1 MNRLTAFRQR
11 GAFSILAAGT
21 LLLTLGCTM
30 LVMDTGRLYMEQ
42 RKLQKLADTAALESI
57 ARLNS
62 GRCADAP
69 DTVQTYAQEN
79 ATRNGFL
86 AQDSQSIA
94 TQCVR
99 IDINDGLRTPVADAS
114 GHAVEAF
121 ATETVPA
128 SLVFRA
134 GKMLGLSD
142 KNEITLQAT
151 AVAEREG
158 GAPTATFTLGAELLR
173 LDNSKLLGQILKVVG
188 VDADRLTVLNSNGLA
203 DASIT
208 PSGLLKALGIEAS
221 IYELKALSPQGLV
234 DLVDTQVGLLGIDR
248 LIDVSLEVISDNVLK
263 AELEALRLE
272 ILSNPLLKDVQ
283 LSLFGTED
291 IPGLITLATTPDG
304 KVGPA
309 LDAGVNLGDLL
320 GTSILIGTSERA
332 LEIPELNVLGLA
344 KVQLGI
350 VEPPTIAVGPVGTK
364 AYNAQVRLYVDID
377 SNKLLGGIL
386 SGLTDGLLG
395 IRVHLPLTVDVTTAQ
410 AEFISAQCTE
420 NPPTATFE
428 VNSSVLN
435 TCIGEMPAANR
446 WSGSARCEEN
456 LQTTQIIKLLHL
468 PLLTGKTHIEGLSYI
483 EETEPLAEG
492 DIYSTEPNSVALGDT
507 VENIVLGLLDLL
519 AGVFRPPQLV
529 DDSDIDYSEDSQ
541 NKQIAEL
548 ATQYLEA
555 TKVNGFYN
563 VNNVTEL
570 VLNGSAEK
578 DPETGEPLVP
588 PLANEDWFLEKS
600 IPGTWLVGASHPSTW
615 EDGTF
620 SEAFKA
626 YTSKPYGLLD
636 VIGIPTLGNGYWS
649 CAGLL
654 SSLLSWNQCVDHN
667 LTRLLQTKPGG
678 IDLSSGSDADGLLD
692 LQSDTFTCTNGGLL
706 CILLKPVLAL
716 LKPILNG
723 VGALLDTLLADVLG
737 LELGRSDLHLQELNC
752 GAPRLVN

>member
-21 LLLTLGCTM
+21 LLVTLGCTM
-30 LVMDTGRLYMEQ
+30 LVLDTGRLYMEQ

-128 SLVFRA
+128 SLLFRA
-134 GKMLGLSD
+134 GNLLGLSD
-142 KNEITLQAT
+142 KNEITMQAT

-173 LDNSKLLGQILKVVG
+173 LDNSKLLGQLLKVVG

-291 IPGLITLATTPDG
+291 MPGLITLASAPDG
-304 KVGPA
+304 TLGPA

-350 VEPPTIAVGPVGTK
+350 VEPPTIAVGPVGTM
-364 AYNAQVRLYVDID
+364 AYNAQIRLYVDID
-377 SNKLLGGIL
+377 SNKLLGGAL
-386 SGLTDGLLG
+386 SWLTDAVLGL
-395 IRVHLPLTVDVTTAQ
+395 RVHLPLTVDVTTAQ

-492 DIYSTEPNSVALGDT
+492 DIYSTEPSSVALGDT

-519 AGVFRPPQLV
+519 AGVFRSPQLV
-529 DDSDIDYSEDSQ
+529 DDSDIDYSEASQ

-563 VNNVTEL
+563 VNNVTDL

-600 IPGTWLVGASHPSTW
+600 IPVSWALAIAPPSYW
-615 EDGTF
+615 DDGNF
-620 SEAFKA
+620 SQAFHA
-626 YTSKPYGLLD
+626 YTSVPYSVLDLL
-636 VIGIPTLGNGYWS
+636 GISTLGNGYRS

-654 SSLLSWNQCVDHN
+654 SSLLSWNSCVKDN

-678 IDLSSGSDADGLLD
+678 IDLSSGSDADSLLD
-692 LQSDTFTCTNGGLL
+692 LQSDTFSCTNGGLL
-706 CILLKPVLAL
+706 CVLLKPVLAL